1 MGLALILSALALL
14 FIDRATRGF
23 AVLTT
28 AFVCVWAS
36 FSTCGTNGTPFHE
49 FLERVAALV

>member
-28 AFVCVWAS
+28 AFICVWAS